1 MFDIAWS
8 ELLIVAIVAILV
20 VGPKEL
26 PSLLRTLG
34 QMLAKLRRSADDF
47 RRQFDEA
54 VREAGAE
61 DLQREIRALQQNNPL
76 TQVRDAIDEASR
88 DFDRTTREAFGPELM
103 SPLPT
108 DPVPGT
114 PDHDL
119 GPPPPLPPAS
129 RDSAD
134 AAFGPVVPSAN
145 PSPQPAASP
154 PSASPAPGASAPP
167 KETAA
172 NGSTHELR
180 VNGEHRPAG

>member
-61 DLQREIRALQQNNPL
+61 DLQREIRALQQHNPL

-108 DPVPGT
+108 DPVPGA
-114 PDHDL
+114 PGDNP
-119 GPPPPLPPAS
+119 GPPPALPPVS

-134 AAFGPVVPSAN
+134 AAFGPVVPSA
-145 PSPQPAASP
+145 SPQAAASP
-154 PSASPAPGASAPP
+154 ASASSPAPGGSAPP

>member
-61 DLQREIRALQQNNPL
+61 DLQREIRALQQHNPL
-76 TQVRDAIDEASR
+76 TQVRDAINEASR
-88 DFDRTTREAFGPELM
+88 DIDRTTREAFGPELM

-108 DPVPGT
+108 DPAPGA
-114 PDHDL
+114 PDQDV
-119 GPPPPLPPAS
+119 GPPPPLPPAT

-134 AAFGPVVPSAN
+134 AAFGPVVPS
-145 PSPQPAASP
+145 PQPASP
-154 PSASPAPGASAPP
+154 PASASPAPGASAPP

>member
-26 PSLLRTLG
+26 PALLRTIG
-34 QMLAKLRRSADDF
+34 QMLGKLRRSADEF

-76 TQVRDAIDEASR
+76 TQVRDAIHEASR
-88 DFDRTTREAFGPELM
+88 EIDTATRDALGPELM
-103 SPLPT
+103 QPLPT
-108 DPVPGT
+108 DPPPSYTPG
-114 PDHDL
+114 DDL
-119 GPPPPLPPAS
+119 PPPPPLPPL
-129 RDSAD
+129 SADPND
-134 AAFGPVVPSAN
+134 AAFGPAVPSQAAKPVAISAPQAANGPVKEPSAN
-145 PSPQPAASP
+145 G
-154 PSASPAPGASAPP
+154 SA
-167 KETAA
+167 
-172 NGSTHELR
+172 HEQR

>member
-26 PSLLRTLG
+26 PALLRTLG
-34 QMLAKLRRSADDF
+34 QMLGKLRRHADEF

-54 VREAGAE
+54 VKEAGAE
-61 DLQREIRALQQNNPL
+61 DLQREIRSLQQNNPL

-88 DFDRTTREAFGPELM
+88 DFDKTTREAFGPDLM

-108 DPVPGT
+108 DPPPGVPG
-114 PDHDL
+114 DDL
-119 GPPPPLPPAS
+119 GPPPPLPPVS
-129 RDSAD
+129 RDGAD
-134 AAFGPVVPSAN
+134 AAFGPVVPSAQLA
-145 PSPQPAASP
+145 PKP
-154 PSASPAPGASAPP
+154 PSAEGVSPAPSAA
-167 KETAA
+167 KETAT
-172 NGSTHELR
+172 NGSAHDLR

>member
-26 PSLLRTLG
+26 PSLLRSLG

-88 DFDRTTREAFGPELM
+88 DFDKTTRDAFGPELM

-108 DPVPGT
+108 DPPPGA
-114 PDHDL
+114 PDDDL
-119 GPPPPLPPAS
+119 GPPPPLPPVS

-134 AAFGPVVPSAN
+134 AAFGPVVPSA
-145 PSPQPAASP
+145 SPQPAAP
-154 PSASPAPGASAPP
+154 PTVASSPAPGASAPP

-172 NGSTHELR
+172 NGSTHDLR